1 MQRPLTSITSSQ
13 QQSKL
18 YDSSSTSFRIKENK
32 KNRQMPQQML
42 YDKEGLYEENLK
54 LKKELQQVKFELKKE
69 RQEHANFE
77 KQVQKTNE
85 TQKDFQVI
93 LSQRARIKEQDKLI
107 KELQDEVFKLKRN
120 PEKTKNKELEAEL
133 EEQKEAYQKL
143 QLYISSKCSQDA
155 NETVMINQ
163 SLKDQIQINL
173 VQAYKQDNLNLSQMI
188 LSLQQENHTLQQNL
202 LSLKNEKDRL
212 NGRLKELEKQFDS
225 VNKHMMYMRQEMQ
238 NTKKQTP
245 SEDYLKKIDD
255 LQQQIQNQ
263 GKQLQQN
270 KKLIEELEQKNGEL
284 QHNYDV
290 FKSMESKEKEK
301 LQDRINMLKKQI
313 EELNQKRDD
322 LEQSQEGSLQSI
334 GLKQA
339 MGIYG
344 SPRSNNSPSK
354 LQLQLPV
361 TNKKQCLKVNS
372 YDIKEI
378 MSNLKI
384 KLLSNN
390 IDYETQEQILCED
403 DDEFLTLEETQLR
416 LQKSPFEL
424 NEDESSL
431 LARYLI
437 EDNTEDH
444 ILYDRQR
451 TQTKIIIKS
460 VYKKLLGEFNLFNES
475 EKLQMY
481 EYFCQLFHKYNQ
493 GMESAIK
500 QFNIKKKY
508 LGNNQCEYEDFNE
521 ALKYCDI
528 LLTSRQRLYLELEIF
543 SDSQQL
549 QRFNFQTLF
558 SKFKLKVSD
567 LDNSIN

>member
-93 LSQRARIKEQDKLI
+93 LSQRAKIKEQDKLI
-107 KELQDEVFKLKRN
+107 KELEDQVFKLKRN
-120 PEKTKNKELEAEL
+120 PERTKNKELEAEI

-143 QLYISSKCSQDA
+143 QLYISSKCSQDT
-155 NETVMINQ
+155 NETLMVNQ

-188 LSLQQENHTLQQNL
+188 LSLQQENHGLQQSL
-202 LSLKNEKDRL
+202 LSLKNDKDRL
-212 NGRLKELEKQFDS
+212 TGRLKDLEKQFDS

-245 SEDYLKKIDD
+245 SEDYLKKIDE
-255 LQQQIQNQ
+255 LQQQVQNQ
-263 GKQLQQN
+263 AKQLQQN
-270 KKLIEELEQKNGEL
+270 KKLIEELESKNGEL

-290 FKSMESKEKEK
+290 FKSMENKEKEK

-313 EELNQKRDD
+313 EELNQRRDD
-322 LEQSQEGSLQSI
+322 QDQSQEGSLQSI

-339 MGIYG
+339 MTIYG
-344 SPRSNNSPSK
+344 SPRSNNSPQK

-390 IDYETQEQILCED
+390 IDYETQEQILCEG
-403 DDEFLTLEETQLR
+403 DDEYMTLEETQFTSL
-416 LQKSPFEL
+416 
-424 NEDESSL
+424 ES
-431 LARYLI
+431 
-437 EDNTEDH
+437 
-444 ILYDRQR
+444 
-451 TQTKIIIKS
+451 
-460 VYKKLLGEFNLFNES
+460 
-475 EKLQMY
+475 
-481 EYFCQLFHKYNQ
+481 
-493 GMESAIK
+493 
-500 QFNIKKKY
+500 
-508 LGNNQCEYEDFNE
+508 
-521 ALKYCDI
+521 
-528 LLTSRQRLYLELEIF
+528 
-543 SDSQQL
+543 
-549 QRFNFQTLF
+549 TL
-558 SKFKLKVSD
+558 
-567 LDNSIN
+567 